1 MTFFYKILLSLS
13 QDIMLLICL
22 MEDQSVSL
30 WVRLFQAQ
38 LISQVGEEWL
48 VVQYIILYNSV
59 TKTNQKPK
67 VSMM

>member
-1 MTFFYKILLSLS
+1 MLHKVLLSLS

>member
-1 MTFFYKILLSLS
+1 MLHKVLLSLS

-48 VVQYIILYNSV
+48 VDQYIILYNSV
-59 TKTNQKPK
+59 TKTNQ
-67 VSMM
+67 SLRFQ

>member
-1 MTFFYKILLSLS
+1 MLHKILLSLS